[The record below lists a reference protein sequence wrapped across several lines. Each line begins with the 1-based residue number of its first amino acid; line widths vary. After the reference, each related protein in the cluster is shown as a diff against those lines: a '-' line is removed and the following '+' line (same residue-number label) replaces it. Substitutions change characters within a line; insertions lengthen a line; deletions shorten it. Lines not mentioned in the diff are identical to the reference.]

1 MGVQFMQ
8 KLSNRKI
15 FKQLLLHDVLYA
27 IRETE
32 GTHIAVADLKT
43 KLENSI
49 SNKFYSKNLGDVGHS
64 YTSWSD
70 RFYRQLQS
78 INDGKNLT
86 IVKHNGKLYAFD
98 SGATK
103 SFNSMLLEGF
113 ATLWTKNYNR

>member
-1 MGVQFMQ
+1 MQ

-15 FKQLLLHDVLYA
+15 FKQLLLQDVLNA

-32 GTHIAVADLKT
+32 GTYIAVADLKH
-43 KLENSI
+43 KLHNSI
-49 SNKFYSKNLGDVGHS
+49 SN
-64 YTSWSD
+64 
-70 RFYRQLQS
+70 RFYENNCSSCGWSYISWQDRWYRALQS
-78 INDGKNLT
+78 INDGVNVT
-86 IVKHNGKLYAFD
+86 VVKHNNKLYAFD

>member
-1 MGVQFMQ
+1 MQ

-15 FKQLLLHDVLYA
+15 FKQLLLQDVLNA

-49 SNKFYSKNLGDVGHS
+49 SNKFYSNNLSSGWGF
-64 YTSWSD
+64 TSWQD

-78 INDGKNLT
+78 IHDGKNLT
-86 IVKHNGKLYAFD
+86 IVKHNNKLYAFD
-98 SGATK
+98 SKATK

-113 ATLWTKNYNR
+113 ATLWQVNYNR

>member
-15 FKQLLLHDVLYA
+15 FKQLLLQDVLNA

-43 KLENSI
+43 KLEYSI
-49 SNKFYSKNLGDVGHS
+49 SNKFYTNNCSSGWS

-70 RFYRQLQS
+70 RFYRALQS
-78 INDGKNLT
+78 INDGVNVT
-86 IVKHNGKLYAFD
+86 VVKHNNKLYAFD